1 MKTYNC
7 TCVIG
12 GGGYV
17 TLYGS
22 LFLVQVHAQ
31 GLTRVFSMNFD
42 RVLERAFR
50 HSLLYTKVSYI
61 VPDKINPWIITGMCI
76 RKFALLIHISGAE
89 TERRLHLSV
98 CSGLYTVVLC
108 RNVDLH
114 MFVVFEQLS
123 SMVTYTTEQMCLLC
137 NELSRPSCFQIFALK
152 MTLLK

>member
-7 TCVIG
+7 TCVIWG

-61 VPDKINPWIITGMCI
+61 VPDKINP
-76 RKFALLIHISGAE
+76 
-89 TERRLHLSV
+89 
-98 CSGLYTVVLC
+98 
-108 RNVDLH
+108 
-114 MFVVFEQLS
+114 
-123 SMVTYTTEQMCLLC
+123 
-137 NELSRPSCFQIFALK
+137 
-152 MTLLK
+152 

>member
-61 VPDKINPWIITGMCI
+61 VPDKINPWIITGVCI

-98 CSGLYTVVLC
+98 QWFIYSGPLQECGPSYVCCFWTAVKYGDVYY
-108 RNVDLH
+108 RTNV
-114 MFVVFEQLS
+114 FIV
-123 SMVTYTTEQMCLLC
+123 
-137 NELSRPSCFQIFALK
+137 
-152 MTLLK
+152 